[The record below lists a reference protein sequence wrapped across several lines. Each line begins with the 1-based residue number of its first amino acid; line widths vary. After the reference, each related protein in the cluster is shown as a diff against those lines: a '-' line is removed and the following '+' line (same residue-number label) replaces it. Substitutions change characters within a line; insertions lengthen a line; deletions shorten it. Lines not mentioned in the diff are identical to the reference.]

1 MRNEIFKWIEGFERR
16 YAVSRDGVVL
26 SFVTTKIRKIRPY
39 RSGKGY
45 RKVTLFDA
53 NGKPVKLFV
62 HRLVATAFI
71 PVVEGK
77 PYVNHIDGVKDN
89 NKVNNLEWCNASEN
103 VLHGLALRQ
112 LKMEVN
118 ATC

>member
-1 MRNEIFKWIEGFERR
+1 MRNEIFKWVEGFERR
-16 YAVSRDGVVL
+16 YAVSRDGVVV
-26 SFVTTKIRKIRPY
+26 SFCNNKITKIRPY
-39 RSGKGY
+39 ISGKGY

-53 NGKPVKLFV
+53 EGKPVKRFV
-62 HRLVATAFI
+62 HRLVAAAFI
-71 PVVEGK
+71 PKVEGK

-89 NKVNNLEWCNASEN
+89 NKVNNLEWCNQSEN
-103 VLHGLALRQ
+103 VLHGIALRK